1 MATHNTHRAAGRA
14 VSPLTPSLALKGA
27 GGAAVIGS
35 VMVGS
40 FATAQAAPAAPAA
53 PQAAVAAPQV
63 SIPQVAAPQAAAPAT
78 VQAAVLPA
86 GKTIARGHRGSTVE
100 TLQAALNHN
109 GADIAVDGKFGPA
122 THAAVVDFQQ
132 ENGLKVDGRVGPE
145 TRGALNESTPASVG
159 KGTTR
164 SADNEDDSSS
174 DESSSDE
181 GFSSNAIVRAARSQK
196 GADFNWGSY
205 SPGRAFDCSGL
216 TKYAYSKAG
225 ITLPHSSSAQARGGK
240 RISKSQA
247 QPGDLVVWP
256 GHVGIYAGG
265 NTVIDAGRSPDA
277 VSERNIWGSPSFVTY
292 R

>member
-14 VSPLTPSLALKGA
+14 VTPLTPSLALKGA

-145 TRGALNESTPASVG
+145 TRGALNESTPASVT

-164 SADNEDDSSS
+164 SADNDDDSN
-174 DESSSDE
+174 ESSSK
-181 GFSSNAIVRAARSQK
+181 SSRGGSITSIARSQI
-196 GADFNWGSY
+196 GADYRWGAK
-205 SPGRAFDCSGL
+205 SPGKAFDCSGF
-216 TKYAYSKAG
+216 TSYVYEKAG

-265 NTVIDAGRSPDA
+265 NKVIDAGRSPDA
-277 VSERNIWGSPSFVTY
+277 VTERNIWGSPSFVTY

>member
-63 SIPQVAAPQAAAPAT
+63 SIPQAAAPAT

-164 SADNEDDSSS
+164 SADNDDDSN
-174 DESSSDE
+174 ESSSK
-181 GFSSNAIVRAARSQK
+181 SSRGGSVMSIARSQI
-196 GADFNWGSY
+196 GADYRWGAK
-205 SPGRAFDCSGL
+205 SPGKAFDCSGF
-216 TKYAYSKAG
+216 TSYVYEKAG

-265 NTVIDAGRSPDA
+265 NKVIDAGRSPDA
-277 VSERNIWGSPSFVTY
+277 VTERNIWGSPSFVTY

>member
-14 VSPLTPSLALKGA
+14 VTPLTPSLALKGA

-109 GADIAVDGKFGPA
+109 GADIAVDGKFGPE

-145 TRGALNESTPASVG
+145 TRGALNESTPASVT

-164 SADNEDDSSS
+164 SADNDDDSN
-174 DESSSDE
+174 ESSSK
-181 GFSSNAIVRAARSQK
+181 SSRGGSVMSIARSQI
-196 GADFNWGSY
+196 GADYRWGAK
-205 SPGRAFDCSGL
+205 SPGKAFDCSGF
-216 TKYAYSKAG
+216 TSYVYEKAG

-265 NTVIDAGRSPDA
+265 NKVIDAGRSPDA
-277 VSERNIWGSPSFVTY
+277 VTERNIWGSPSFVTY

>member
-14 VSPLTPSLALKGA
+14 VTPLTPSLALKGA

-164 SADNEDDSSS
+164 SADNDDDSN
-174 DESSSDE
+174 ESSSK
-181 GFSSNAIVRAARSQK
+181 SSRGGSITSIARSQI
-196 GADFNWGSY
+196 GADYRWGAK
-205 SPGRAFDCSGL
+205 SPGKAFDCSGF
-216 TKYAYSKAG
+216 TSYVYEKAG

-240 RISKSQA
+240 SISKSQA

-256 GHVGIYAGG
+256 GHIGIYAGG
-265 NTVIDAGRSPDA
+265 NKVIDAGRSPDA
-277 VSERNIWGSPSFVTY
+277 VTERNIWGSPSFVTY